1 MDVLEYSDI
10 QSENKGFMVSQTLL
24 IRIEARHTLRLIGDE
39 CHFYKLCL
47 FHFQSSGR
55 LKLTDQ
61 NIVFKNSKTGKVDQL
76 SSSDIDVVNY
86 QRFVGSFG
94 LRIFTKNGSLI
105 RFMGFKSGDEDKLA
119 GFFKKYYQHE
129 MLEKELSLRGW
140 NWGTVHFNGSVLS
153 LDCERKSSFE
163 IPLQHVSQCTPGKNE
178 VTLEFHQND
187 DAPVSL
193 VEMRFHIPTS
203 ETAEVDP
210 VEAFH
215 QNVMKQA
222 SVISVSGDAIAI
234 FREIHC
240 LTPR

>member
-1 MDVLEYSDI
+1 M
-10 QSENKGFMVSQTLL
+10 
-24 IRIEARHTLRLIGDE
+24 
-39 CHFYKLCL
+39 
-47 FHFQSSGR
+47 
-55 LKLTDQ
+55 TDQ
-61 NIVFKNSKTGKVDQL
+61 NIIFKNSKTGRVDQL
-76 SSSDIDVVNY
+76 NSNDIEIVNF

-94 LRIFTKNGSLI
+94 LRIFTKNGSLH
-105 RFMGFKSGDEDKLA
+105 RFMGLKSGEEEKIA
-119 GFFKKYYQHE
+119 SFFKKNYQKE

-153 LDCERKSSFE
+153 LDCEKKSSFE
-163 IPLQHVSQCTPGKNE
+163 IPLHHVSQCTTGKNE

-193 VEMRFHIPTS
+193 VEMRYHIPTTES
-203 ETAEVDP
+203 AEADP
-210 VEAFH
+210 VDAFY

-240 LTPR
+240 LTPRFVQLKCNMLLN

>member
-1 MDVLEYSDI
+1 MCSCACRRDVIISQFHLI
-10 QSENKGFMVSQTLL
+10 HLQST
-24 IRIEARHTLRLIGDE
+24 
-39 CHFYKLCL
+39 
-47 FHFQSSGR
+47 GR

-76 SSSDIDVVNY
+76 SSSDIDVVN
-86 QRFVGSFG
+86 FHKLVGTFG
-94 LRIFTKNGSLI
+94 IRIFTKNGTLV
-105 RFMGFKSGDEDKLA
+105 RFMGFKSGDEGKLA
-119 GFFKKYYQHE
+119 DFFKKHYQQD
-129 MLEKELSLRGW
+129 MLEKEMSLRGW

-163 IPLQHVSQCTPGKNE
+163 IPLQHVSQCQTGKNE

-203 ETAEVDP
+203 ETAEADP